1 MRNILLGL
9 VLLLP
14 LGAFCQDIKLDTD
27 KASVD
32 FIFLAD
38 NTKGTLSNVETV
50 ITLNWSD
57 LAHSNVKGSVQVST
71 LNTGNSGRDKHLKSA
86 DFFDIEKYPVMK
98 FESNA
103 IKKEGA
109 MYSGKGALTI
119 KGVTKAVTFIIDASE
134 TEIVFYTEIFASDFG
149 VGVKKEREKNKV
161 TVEVHVPLK

>member
-1 MRNILLGL
+1 VRE
-9 VLLLP
+9 P
-14 LGAFCQDIKLDTD
+14 AKED
-27 KASVD
+27 KERRPD
-32 FIFLAD
+32 HDAD
-38 NTKGTLSNVETV
+38 DQQHVGQGRVHLQE
-50 ITLNWSD
+50 LWSD

-119 KGVTKAVTFIIDASE
+119 KGVTKVVTFIIDASE